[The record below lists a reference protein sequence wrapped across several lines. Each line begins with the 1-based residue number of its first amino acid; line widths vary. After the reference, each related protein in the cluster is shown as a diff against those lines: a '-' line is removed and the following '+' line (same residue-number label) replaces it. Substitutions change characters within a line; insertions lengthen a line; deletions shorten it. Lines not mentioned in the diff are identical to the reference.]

1 MMAYTQVGYQTQDE
15 PNYRQVLRP
24 IGAYLDRLQARFV
37 TLGETEDGFVW
48 HCFPNGDLTRPLSGM
63 IAHTDVPL
71 LMDQLK
77 AARRVKRGVFGRRPT
92 AAKPIRIGSRKD
104 TVCPEGY
111 EETFRSLGNKLDV
124 AKAIAVLIVE
134 RKDTISVNYHFPTP
148 GYLRRDLSRT
158 EFTSDVHEDNFNRDQ
173 VARLIATSR
182 SYRNNRYFH

>member
-1 MMAYTQVGYQTQDE
+1 MVNTQVGYQTQDE
-15 PNYRQVLRP
+15 PNYRQLLRP
-24 IGAYLDRLQARFV
+24 IGAFLDRLQARFV

-48 HCFPNGDLTRPLSGM
+48 HCFPNGDFTRPMSGM
-63 IAHTDVPL
+63 IAHADVPR

-77 AARRVKRGVFGRRPT
+77 AARRVRRGVFSMHPP
-92 AAKPIRIGSRKD
+92 AAKPIKIASRRD

-134 RKDTISVNYHFPTP
+134 RKDNISVIYHFPTP
-148 GYLRRDLSRT
+148 GYLRRDISRT
-158 EFTSDVHEDNFNRDQ
+158 EFTSDMHEDIFNRDQ